1 MPKHARMRI
10 TFILFNKVREITG
23 DGMKA
28 FGRDTGYNT
37 EGRRN
42 HIESYKYTADD
53 GSKRTRVKFN
63 IKGNKGQV
71 HVWVE
76 VRTSQLSL

>member
-1 MPKHARMRI
+1 M
-10 TFILFNKVREITG
+10 REIVG

-28 FGRDTGYNT
+28 FGRDTGRNT

-42 HIESYKYTADD
+42 QIDFYKYTAAD
-53 GSKRTRVKFN
+53 GSDRVRVRFN

-71 HVWVE
+71 LVWTE
-76 VRTSQLSL
+76 VSLVVDACFCIHCSRSCRVR